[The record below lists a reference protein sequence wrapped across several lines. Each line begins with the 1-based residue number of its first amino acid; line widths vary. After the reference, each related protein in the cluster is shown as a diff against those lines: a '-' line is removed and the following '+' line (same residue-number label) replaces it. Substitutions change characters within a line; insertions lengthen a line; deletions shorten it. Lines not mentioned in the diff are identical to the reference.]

1 MLITILPT
9 LLLKPKYHLNNIKL
23 SYLRYMMLSI
33 ILIVKRKMLMKSLSR
48 RDFLVLSARGAGA
61 AVISYGLMGCDTSNT
76 DTADILVSFEHGIAS
91 GDPLNNAIIL
101 WTRITPA
108 SDGDFTVSWE
118 VAEDEN
124 FTELVTTGSTTT
136 NADSDYT
143 VKIDAIGLTAGTSYY
158 YRFNCNDIS
167 SDTGKTK
174 TLVDGS
180 PSSVKLAVMSCA
192 NYPAGFFNVYNLVV
206 EQDDLDAVLHLG
218 DYIYEYARGE
228 YASEN
233 AEALDRQV
241 LPATE
246 LFSLSD
252 YRTRYAQY
260 RSDADLQS
268 LHMKVPFITV
278 WDDHEVANDTWS
290 DGAEN
295 HSDDE
300 GDFNERKLA
309 ALQAYFEWLPIRPWT
324 EDNYEEIYRSFAFGD
339 LVDLHMLDTR
349 VLARDE
355 QLDYADYFDYET
367 NVFNETDFNTD
378 LYESDRNML
387 GTEQLQWLEDSVNAS
402 TATWQVLGQQVLMA
416 EMKLAGAIALGVMSS
431 ADYATLGALAL
442 LAARYE
448 AGDPSLTDTEIAY
461 LSENS
466 ALLTEEVITQ
476 LSLPSL
482 PYNLDA
488 WDGYSTER
496 DKVLEIFNATS
507 KNLVVLAGDTHNA
520 WASDL
525 SNADDTVVGV
535 EFATSSVSS
544 PGLEYYLGIT
554 DDEAEATEEG
564 LVSLV
569 NGLKYVNATNRG
581 FLTVT
586 FTPAETQAEWH
597 FVDTILST
605 EYSELN
611 ERQVNATTII
621 DNPGVILS

>member
-1 MLITILPT
+1 
-9 LLLKPKYHLNNIKL
+9 
-23 SYLRYMMLSI
+23 
-33 ILIVKRKMLMKSLSR
+33 MKSFLR
-48 RDFLVLSARGAGA
+48 RDFLILSARGVGA
-61 AVISYGLMGCDTSNT
+61 AVVSYGLMGCGSSNSGNT
-76 DTADILVSFEHGIAS
+76 DIAVSFKHGIAS
-91 GDPLNNAIIL
+91 GDPLTDAVIL

-118 VAEDEN
+118 IALDET
-124 FTELVTTGSTTT
+124 FTELITTGSTTT

-143 VKIDAIGLTAGTSYY
+143 IKIDAIGLVAGTHYY
-158 YRFNCNDIS
+158 YRFSCNGITSDI
-167 SDTGKTK
+167 GKTK

-180 PSSVKLAVMSCA
+180 PSSVKLAIMSCA
-192 NYPAGFFNVYNLVV
+192 NYPTGFFNVYNLVAQ
-206 EQDDLDAVLHLG
+206 QDDLDAVLHLG

-228 YASEN
+228 YGSDN
-233 AEALDRQV
+233 AEMLDRQV

-260 RSDADLQS
+260 RSDVDLQS

-295 HSDDE
+295 HTDEE

-309 ALQAYFEWLPIRPWT
+309 ALQAYFEWLPIRPWV
-324 EDNYEEIYRSFAFGD
+324 EGNYEEIYRSFAFGD

-349 VLARDE
+349 ILARDK
-355 QLDYADYFDYET
+355 QLDYATYFDYET

-387 GTEQLQWLEDSVNAS
+387 GATQLQWLEDSVNAS
-402 TATWQVLGQQVLMA
+402 TATWQVLGQQVLMG
-416 EMKLAGAIALGVMSS
+416 EMKLAGAIALSLMSS
-431 ADYATLGALAL
+431 TEYATLGGLAL
-442 LAARYE
+442 LAARYD
-448 AGDPSLTDTEIAY
+448 AGDPSLTVAETTY
-461 LSENS
+461 LVENA
-466 ALLTEEVITQ
+466 ALLTPEVIAQ

-496 DKVLEIFNATS
+496 DKVLSIFNAAS

-544 PGLEYYLGIT
+544 PGLEYYLGIS
-554 DDEAEATEEG
+554 DAEAEVTEAG

-569 NGLKYVNATNRG
+569 DGLKYVNATNRG

-586 FTPAETQAEWH
+586 FTATEAQAEWH

-605 EYSELN
+605 EYSELDD
-611 ERQVNATTII
+611 RQVNATTTI